1 MRARYLVR
9 RRRVGFATRTLDQ
22 TPRMPV
28 DTALL
33 EALLLPVPGDNP
45 AGRDLRYDPRYDQV
59 KEARRED
66 LELPPGGLATDR
78 KVADWQHVVKLSAQL
93 LSAET
98 KDLQLAAWLSEA
110 LLKRDGLSGL
120 ITGLE
125 SLRSILER
133 YWDHCY
139 PAWDEDD
146 PELRAGPLVWVGSK
160 LEVPVRQTAIA
171 PGGVSLL
178 DYQASRVVPSEAD
191 AEGNRDKRVARAEAL
206 GDGKRSPEEVD
217 GAIAGA
223 PKAFYKTLL
232 AETDAALAAT
242 VALEKASDERF
253 GRDAPSFGR
262 LRSAL
267 DDIRRTAAPILA
279 QKLIDDPDPIV
290 EEPVAGE
297 DGAAGAAA
305 DGPLAPEP
313 VSVADAAARVATA
326 ARFLR
331 KQDPTNPA
339 PYLMLRGLRWGELRA
354 TAPDVQPKL
363 LEAPPTAVRSRLK
376 ALMLDGK
383 WSDLLEQCETVMATP
398 NGRGWLDLQRYV
410 VTACDRLGASYDG
423 VATAVRAELHVLLA
437 ALPQLPEMTLMDDAP
452 TANRETRD
460 WLDAQGIGSPESGN
474 GTAANS
480 GADAADSEILDQTA
494 SLAAALGEEDAT
506 SEHGGLRSGVRRRTA
521 SARSA
526 GAAER
531 DPFVTARG
539 ELAQGRPNRAI
550 ELLVSE
556 LARERSPRGRFV
568 RQTQVAYVMVEAGL
582 DAVARPILEKLIS
595 TIDERGLE
603 DWESG
608 PLVAQPM
615 ALLCRVLDRLGD
627 GSGDRDGLY
636 LRICRLD
643 PLQAIALQRP
653 NA

>member
-1 MRARYLVR
+1 
-9 RRRVGFATRTLDQ
+9 
-22 TPRMPV
+22 
-28 DTALL
+28 
-33 EALLLPVPGDNP
+33 
-45 AGRDLRYDPRYDQV
+45 
-59 KEARRED
+59 
-66 LELPPGGLATDR
+66 LPPGGLATDR
-78 KVADWQHVVKLSAQL
+78 KIADWPQVVKLSGQL
-93 LSAET
+93 ISTET

-125 SLRSILER
+125 SLRSIIER
-133 YWDHCY
+133 YWENCY
-139 PAWDEDD
+139 PAWDEED
-146 PELRAGPLVWVGSK
+146 PELRAGPLEWVGSK
-160 LEVPVRQTAIA
+160 LDVPVRQTAIA
-171 PGGVSLL
+171 PGGISLL
-178 DYQASRVVPSEAD
+178 DYQASRSIPSETD
-191 AEGNRDKRVARAEAL
+191 AEANRDKRLAREEAL
-206 GDGKRSPEEVD
+206 GDGKRSPEQVD

-223 PKAFYKTLL
+223 PKAFYKALI
-232 AETDAALAAT
+232 AETDTALAAT
-242 VALEKASDERF
+242 VALEKACDERF
-253 GRDAPSFGR
+253 GRDAPSFAR

-267 DDIRRTAAPILA
+267 DDIRRVAAPILV

-297 DGAAGAAA
+297 EGVVAGAT
-305 DGPLAPEP
+305 DGPLSPEP

-363 LEAPPTAVRSRLK
+363 LEAPATAVRSRLK

-383 WSDLLEQCETVMATP
+383 WSELLEQCETVMATP
-398 NGRGWLDLQRYV
+398 HGRGWLDLQRYV

-423 VATAVRAELHVLLA
+423 VAAGVRAELGVLLA

-452 TANRETRD
+452 TANGETRD
-460 WLDAQGIGSPESGN
+460 WLDTQGIGSPESGN
-474 GTAANS
+474 GAGSDDNGTAP
-480 GADAADSEILDQTA
+480 ADSEIMDQTA
-494 SLAAALGEEDAT
+494 ALNAALGEEDAT
-506 SEHGGLRSGVRRRTA
+506 SEHGGLRSGVRRRTTGA
-521 SARSA
+521 ASA
-526 GAAER
+526 GAAAR
-531 DPFVTARG
+531 DPFVTARS

-550 ELLVSE
+550 ELLVAE

-582 DAVARPILEKLIS
+582 DTVARPILEKLIS

-627 GSGDRDGLY
+627 GSGDRDALY

-653 NA
+653 TA